1 MSTSICPYCKN
12 EFDPNY
18 LNTHIILYCNKKD
31 KKTTLKHKEI
41 ILLNIKNKF
50 PDFSEKN
57 ISKTNLQLA
66 KIWTDSNKRLNL
78 MSQLKKKY
86 PNNNLC
92 FISDKKIYDLDEVNF
107 SLEYS
112 KNYAKI
118 LDLDIKLNLYTHLYS
133 IIPIGKK
140 IYTTINTPNKSLIL
154 KINTQKEEDI
164 CNKKYELYKN
174 FSKIKKYFGGI
185 EFNLNGNLMN
195 KDYGYIWNMNIIK
208 ELKLI
213 SKQRKGYP
221 KGWKI
226 L

>member
-1 MSTSICPYCKN
+1 MSITICPYCKN

-86 PNNNLC
+86 PKNKLC

-133 IIPIGKK
+133 ITIGKK
-140 IYTTINTPNKSLIL
+140 IYTTINKPNKGLIL

-185 EFNLNGNLMN
+185 EFNLNGKKMKKNH
-195 KDYGYIWNMNIIK
+195 GCIWNNDIIK
-208 ELKLI
+208 NLQLI
-213 SKQRKGYP
+213 GTKHRGYN
-221 KGWKI
+221 KEWNI